1 MATAV
6 LMPKLG
12 LTMTEGTIDGWSV
25 KEGEPVKKGDLLYTV
40 STDKLTN
47 EIEAEEDGVLL
58 KILCPEGETAAC
70 KSVVAYIGQPGEK
83 IPEESVP
90 SARPAEQRAPA
101 PDAPAPAA
109 KQGPR
114 TVLVIGGGPGGYV
127 AAIRAAQLGAKVTVI
142 EKDRLG
148 GTCLNVGCIPTKC
161 LLHSAELVSRIR
173 EQGAEIGVRVSGLEV
188 DFPQVIAH
196 KDEISKRLTG
206 GIAALFRMNRI
217 GRVEGEAS
225 FLSPNSLSVRRKDG
239 SAETMTA
246 DAVIIAAGSVN
257 AQPPIPGLRENPN
270 CIDSTGALSLEKLPE
285 SMVVIGGGVIGI
297 ELACAYS
304 AFGTRVTVIEALDH
318 MLPMLDAEISAV
330 GIEHLKKRGVEF
342 HLECPVQSVEPSP
355 VGAKVVCRDKGGEL
369 LAFEA
374 EKVLVAIGR
383 RANTAP
389 LNLDAAGIQNDRGRI
404 LVNDR
409 METSLPDIYAVGDA
423 VQVRHAV
430 SGENTLIS
438 LAGPANKQG
447 RIAAD
452 NICGGDSRY
461 LGAQGSFVL
470 KAFDMTVASTGLSEE
485 EARRLG
491 LDCDKVYLAPASHA
505 GYYPGGKVMMM
516 KVLFERGTFRLLG
529 AQIAGYDGVD
539 KRIDVLATAIHA
551 HLTGPELKDLDLA
564 YAPPYSS
571 AKDPVNMAGFLMENL
586 RDGLLKQF
594 HWDEVDALPRDG
606 SVTLLDVRTPEEY
619 AVGHIDGFRN
629 IPLDE
634 LRERLEELPAGKP
647 VYAHCQSGLRS
658 YVACRILS
666 QNGFDCY
673 NLSGSYLLYATAKRH
688 YSPSPTA
695 DPCGRERR

>member
-109 KQGPR
+109 KQGSR

-217 GRVEGEAS
+217 DRVEGEAS

-409 METSLPDIYAVGDA
+409 METNVPGVYAIGDCVFGKAMLAHTASAMGEVAAENIMGQPAVYDQKTNPACVYMEPEAASVGLTEEQCREKGIDYIVGKFPMNA
-423 VQVRHAV
+423 NGKALILNG
-430 SGENTLIS
+430 GEGMVKMIADRKYREVLGLHIIGPRATDLIS
-438 LAGPANKQG
+438 EGALAL
-447 RIAAD
+447 R
-452 NICGGDSRY
+452 
-461 LGAQGSFVL
+461 L
-470 KAFDMTVASTGLSEE
+470 
-485 EARRLG
+485 EA
-491 LDCDKVYLAPASHA
+491 
-505 GYYPGGKVMMM
+505 
-516 KVLFERGTFRLLG
+516 T
-529 AQIAGYDGVD
+529 
-539 KRIDVLATAIHA
+539 
-551 HLTGPELKDLDLA
+551 
-564 YAPPYSS
+564 
-571 AKDPVNMAGFLMENL
+571 
-586 RDGLLKQF
+586 
-594 HWDEVDALPRDG
+594 
-606 SVTLLDVRTPEEY
+606 
-619 AVGHIDGFRN
+619 
-629 IPLDE
+629 LDE
-634 LRERLEELPAGKP
+634 LITTIHSHPTVTETVREAALHAE
-647 VYAHCQSGLRS
+647 
-658 YVACRILS
+658 
-666 QNGFDCY
+666 
-673 NLSGSYLLYATAKRH
+673 
-688 YSPSPTA
+688 
-695 DPCGRERR
+695 GRAIHTKN

>member
-409 METSLPDIYAVGDA
+409 METNVPGVYAIGDCVFGKAMLAHTASAMGEVAAENIMGQPAVYDQKTNPACVYMEPEAASVGLTEEQCREKGIDYIVGKFPMNA
-423 VQVRHAV
+423 NGKALILNG
-430 SGENTLIS
+430 GEGMVKMIADRKYREVLGLHIIGPRATDLIS
-438 LAGPANKQG
+438 EGALAL
-447 RIAAD
+447 R
-452 NICGGDSRY
+452 
-461 LGAQGSFVL
+461 L
-470 KAFDMTVASTGLSEE
+470 
-485 EARRLG
+485 EA
-491 LDCDKVYLAPASHA
+491 
-505 GYYPGGKVMMM
+505 
-516 KVLFERGTFRLLG
+516 T
-529 AQIAGYDGVD
+529 
-539 KRIDVLATAIHA
+539 
-551 HLTGPELKDLDLA
+551 
-564 YAPPYSS
+564 
-571 AKDPVNMAGFLMENL
+571 
-586 RDGLLKQF
+586 
-594 HWDEVDALPRDG
+594 
-606 SVTLLDVRTPEEY
+606 
-619 AVGHIDGFRN
+619 
-629 IPLDE
+629 LDE
-634 LRERLEELPAGKP
+634 LITTIHSHPTVTETVREAALHAE
-647 VYAHCQSGLRS
+647 
-658 YVACRILS
+658 
-666 QNGFDCY
+666 
-673 NLSGSYLLYATAKRH
+673 
-688 YSPSPTA
+688 
-695 DPCGRERR
+695 GRAIHTKN

>member
-196 KDEISKRLTG
+196 KDEISTRLTG

-217 GRVEGEAS
+217 DRVEGEAS

-409 METSLPDIYAVGDA
+409 METNVPGVYAIGDCVFGKAMLAHTASAMGEVAAENIMGQPAVYDQKTNPACVYMEPEAASVGLTEEQCREKGIDYIVGKFPMNA
-423 VQVRHAV
+423 NGKALILNG
-430 SGENTLIS
+430 GEGMVKMIADRKYREVLGLHIIGPRATDLIS
-438 LAGPANKQG
+438 EGALAL
-447 RIAAD
+447 R
-452 NICGGDSRY
+452 
-461 LGAQGSFVL
+461 L
-470 KAFDMTVASTGLSEE
+470 
-485 EARRLG
+485 EA
-491 LDCDKVYLAPASHA
+491 
-505 GYYPGGKVMMM
+505 
-516 KVLFERGTFRLLG
+516 T
-529 AQIAGYDGVD
+529 
-539 KRIDVLATAIHA
+539 
-551 HLTGPELKDLDLA
+551 
-564 YAPPYSS
+564 
-571 AKDPVNMAGFLMENL
+571 
-586 RDGLLKQF
+586 
-594 HWDEVDALPRDG
+594 
-606 SVTLLDVRTPEEY
+606 
-619 AVGHIDGFRN
+619 
-629 IPLDE
+629 LDE
-634 LRERLEELPAGKP
+634 LITTIHSHPTVTETVREAALHAE
-647 VYAHCQSGLRS
+647 
-658 YVACRILS
+658 
-666 QNGFDCY
+666 
-673 NLSGSYLLYATAKRH
+673 
-688 YSPSPTA
+688 
-695 DPCGRERR
+695 GRAIHTKN

>member
-58 KILCPEGETAAC
+58 KILCPEGETAAG
-70 KSVVAYIGQPGEK
+70 KSVGAYIGQPGEK

-217 GRVEGEAS
+217 DRVEGEAS

-409 METSLPDIYAVGDA
+409 METNVPGVYAIGDCVFGKAMLAHTASAMGEVAAENIMGQPAVYDQKTNPACVSMEPEAASVGLTEEQCREKGIDYIVGKFPMNA
-423 VQVRHAV
+423 NGKALILNG
-430 SGENTLIS
+430 GEGMVKMIADRKYREVLGLHIIGPRATDLIS
-438 LAGPANKQG
+438 EGALAL
-447 RIAAD
+447 R
-452 NICGGDSRY
+452 
-461 LGAQGSFVL
+461 L
-470 KAFDMTVASTGLSEE
+470 
-485 EARRLG
+485 EA
-491 LDCDKVYLAPASHA
+491 
-505 GYYPGGKVMMM
+505 
-516 KVLFERGTFRLLG
+516 T
-529 AQIAGYDGVD
+529 
-539 KRIDVLATAIHA
+539 
-551 HLTGPELKDLDLA
+551 
-564 YAPPYSS
+564 
-571 AKDPVNMAGFLMENL
+571 
-586 RDGLLKQF
+586 
-594 HWDEVDALPRDG
+594 
-606 SVTLLDVRTPEEY
+606 
-619 AVGHIDGFRN
+619 
-629 IPLDE
+629 LDE
-634 LRERLEELPAGKP
+634 LITTIHSHPTVTETVREAALHAE
-647 VYAHCQSGLRS
+647 
-658 YVACRILS
+658 
-666 QNGFDCY
+666 
-673 NLSGSYLLYATAKRH
+673 
-688 YSPSPTA
+688 
-695 DPCGRERR
+695 GRAIHTKN